1 MKNLVNQLH
10 HQNQLKNIIHQ
21 QQRNQRKRLQL
32 LKMANLKVAMMMMM
46 MMMMMKKT
54 TMMRNLKKKKSQLL
68 QLKTHER
75 KFELFSLLLLLL

>member
-10 HQNQLKNIIHQ
+10 HQNQLKKIIHHQ
-21 QQRNQRKRLQL
+21 QLNQRKRLQL

-46 MMMMMKKT
+46 MKKKKT
-54 TMMRNLKKKKSQLL
+54 TMTRNLKKKKKKSQLL

-75 KFELFSLLLLLL
+75 KFKIFSLLLLLL